1 MVCVCAN
8 SVRGDFVVI
17 MSSRVAAVHSFIHSV
32 VGRARPQSASVGRSV
47 GARGVRERSF
57 SARSVDAFFRYNAYI
72 RFIHSFIMKV
82 ARTKAQLKHLKTKRK
97 KAKDKRQRRQARE
110 RTTGMMMAMRVDDAT
125 EGPEA
130 PMVETLDV
138 DEETRGTAAAAPS
151 GRARQSDVAR
161 RKRELRD
168 RIAELKSKR
177 SKIGKKNFGKSE
189 ERKRLTMMIK
199 ELEKE
204 RAAVCA
210 GGGGGGAGAED
221 AEEGDEDDAMVDA
234 HE

>member
-1 MVCVCAN
+1 
-8 SVRGDFVVI
+8 
-17 MSSRVAAVHSFIHSV
+17 
-32 VGRARPQSASVGRSV
+32 
-47 GARGVRERSF
+47 
-57 SARSVDAFFRYNAYI
+57 
-72 RFIHSFIMKV
+72 MKV

-125 EGPEA
+125 AEGAAA

-138 DEETRGTAAAAPS
+138 DEETRGAAAAAPS

-199 ELEKE
+199 ALEKE

-221 AEEGDEDDAMVDA
+221 DAEGDEDDAMVDA
-234 HE
+234 HS

>member
-1 MVCVCAN
+1 
-8 SVRGDFVVI
+8 
-17 MSSRVAAVHSFIHSV
+17 
-32 VGRARPQSASVGRSV
+32 
-47 GARGVRERSF
+47 
-57 SARSVDAFFRYNAYI
+57 
-72 RFIHSFIMKV
+72 MKV

-110 RTTGMMMAMRVDDAT
+110 RTTGMMMAMRVDDAR
-125 EGPEA
+125 EGAETPVVEA
-130 PMVETLDV
+130 DV
-138 DEETRGTAAAAPS
+138 DEETRGTAAAPS

-210 GGGGGGAGAED
+210 GGGGDVGAED
-221 AEEGDEDDAMVDA
+221 EGDKDDAMVDA
-234 HE
+234 H

>member
-1 MVCVCAN
+1 
-8 SVRGDFVVI
+8 
-17 MSSRVAAVHSFIHSV
+17 
-32 VGRARPQSASVGRSV
+32 
-47 GARGVRERSF
+47 
-57 SARSVDAFFRYNAYI
+57 
-72 RFIHSFIMKV
+72 MKV

-110 RTTGMMMAMRVDDAT
+110 RTTGMMMAMRVDDAS
-125 EGPEA
+125 EGA
-130 PMVETLDV
+130 VGMVATDV
-138 DEETRGTAAAAPS
+138 DEEPRETGTGTGTGTG

-199 ELEKE
+199 ALEKG
-204 RAAVCA
+204 RAAACA
-210 GGGGGGAGAED
+210 GGGGGAGAED
-221 AEEGDEDDAMVDA
+221 TGDKDDAMVDA
-234 HE
+234 H

>member
-1 MVCVCAN
+1 
-8 SVRGDFVVI
+8 
-17 MSSRVAAVHSFIHSV
+17 
-32 VGRARPQSASVGRSV
+32 
-47 GARGVRERSF
+47 
-57 SARSVDAFFRYNAYI
+57 
-72 RFIHSFIMKV
+72 MKV

-110 RTTGMMMAMRVDDAT
+110 RTTGMMMAMRVDDAS
-125 EGPEA
+125 EGA
-130 PMVETLDV
+130 VGMVATDV
-138 DEETRGTAAAAPS
+138 DEEPRETGTGTGTGTG

-199 ELEKE
+199 ALEKE
-204 RAAVCA
+204 RAAACA
-210 GGGGGGAGAED
+210 GGGTGAED
-221 AEEGDEDDAMVDA
+221 TGDEDDAMVDA
-234 HE
+234 H

>member
-1 MVCVCAN
+1 
-8 SVRGDFVVI
+8 
-17 MSSRVAAVHSFIHSV
+17 
-32 VGRARPQSASVGRSV
+32 
-47 GARGVRERSF
+47 
-57 SARSVDAFFRYNAYI
+57 
-72 RFIHSFIMKV
+72 MKV

-221 AEEGDEDDAMVDA
+221 EDEGDEDDAMVDA